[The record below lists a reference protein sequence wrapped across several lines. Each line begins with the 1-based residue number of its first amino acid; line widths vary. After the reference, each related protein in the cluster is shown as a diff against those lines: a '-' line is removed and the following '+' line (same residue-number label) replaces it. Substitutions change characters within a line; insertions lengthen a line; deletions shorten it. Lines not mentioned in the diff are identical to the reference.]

1 MSDVSATLAA
11 DSPKIRFHPPKLPV
25 LLETRRWIAYLA
37 LTAAILSIYSYPA
50 LRTAHA
56 TGSRR
61 LPSVS
66 AEDLGLYL
74 SLSRIE
80 KDAGGTPIEPYY
92 GLRAPANAAGF
103 FKFRLGP
110 ILFGILTDL
119 FGGRMWPALFVWNI
133 FWWGFLCLSAIWL
146 FERFLPRASV
156 ELVLAGAALLSL
168 IEVSKIRVLIPA
180 WMHLPSLSGFE
191 QFGLAY
197 IRPFIPQIVVPL
209 LLCYLGLQIRALQKK
224 RALDWVGMAFLQF
237 FALAAF
243 PYATL
248 IMVGVTAVAGM
259 WYLLSDSSKRA
270 WRVLLTYFLLC
281 ACADVVFLLHGQ
293 GSFRTGTP
301 GQSSFIHFQPALLPL
316 IIGKLWV
323 LMAILV
329 IATAVTRKLE
339 PEVRYPLLGLGL
351 STMLLLFG
359 DAVVPQR
366 VLFLTDHA
374 GYFVHPTI
382 VILIVFLVSCHTPR
396 REGVAAFLSWAEIA
410 VVAIY
415 LVTGLFLAKASYQA
429 YLPRN
434 IEQADI
440 GIWLGNGK
448 VGPQDLVL
456 ARDEACTWVPL
467 LSPSRVLFCRVAQC
481 LLAPEQNRD
490 VQRLRE
496 VLYLYFIGKDG
507 QWLEHTTQFERYGF
521 YYETSATG
529 EDLNTQV
536 RGVRAEMR
544 PLFEQVERGDPA
556 IRQYFQSFRRIWV
569 VQDAANPT
577 FVDARLGSYMDL
589 KERERV
595 GSLVITSATPAR

>member
-1 MSDVSATLAA
+1 MSDASAILTAE
-11 DSPKIRFHPPKLPV
+11 PKIRSRPLKLPV
-25 LLETRRWIAYLA
+25 LRKPRWIAYLA

-50 LRTAHA
+50 LRTARA

-80 KDAGGTPIEPYY
+80 KDADGTPIEPFY

-103 FKFRLGP
+103 LKFRLGP
-110 ILFGILTDL
+110 ILFGVLTNF
-119 FGGRMWPALFVWNI
+119 FGGRMWAALFVWNML
-133 FWWGFLCLSAIWL
+133 WWGFLCLSAIWL

-156 ELVLAGAALLSL
+156 ELVLAGVSLLSL
-168 IEVSKIRVLIPA
+168 IEVSKARALIPG

-191 QFGLAY
+191 QSGLAY
-197 IRPFIPQIVVPL
+197 IRPFIPQIAAPL

-224 RALDWVGMAFLQF
+224 RMLDWLGMAFLQF
-237 FALAAF
+237 FTLAAF

-248 IMVGVTAVAGM
+248 VMVGITAVAGM

-270 WRVLLTYFLLC
+270 SGVLVAYLLVC
-281 ACADVVFLLHGQ
+281 ASTDVVFLLHGQ

-301 GQSSFIHFQPALLPL
+301 GQSSFIHLQPALLPL
-316 IIGKLWV
+316 MIGKLWV

-329 IATAVTRKLE
+329 IATALTRKLE

-351 STMLLLFG
+351 STMLLLLG

-382 VILIVFLVSCHTPR
+382 VILVVFLVSCHTPLGKR
-396 REGVAAFLSWAEIA
+396 AAAFVSLAEVA
-410 VVAIY
+410 VLAIC
-415 LVTGLFLAKASYQA
+415 LLTGVFLAKASYQA

-434 IEQADI
+434 IEQADM
-440 GIWLGNGK
+440 GIWLASGK
-448 VGPQDLVL
+448 VGPQDLVV

-481 LLAPEQNRD
+481 LLTPEQNRS

-496 VLYLYFIGKDG
+496 VLYLYFIGKNG
-507 QWLEHTTQFERYGF
+507 QWLEDTSQFERYGF

-536 RGVRAEMR
+536 RTVRAEMR
-544 PLFEQVERGDPA
+544 PLFEQVESRDPA
-556 IRQYFQSFRRIWV
+556 IGEFFQGFRRIWV
-569 VQDAANPT
+569 VQDAANPI
-577 FVDARLGSYMDL
+577 FVDARLNSYMDL
-589 KERERV
+589 KEKERV
-595 GSLVITSATPAR
+595 GSLVITSAIPAR